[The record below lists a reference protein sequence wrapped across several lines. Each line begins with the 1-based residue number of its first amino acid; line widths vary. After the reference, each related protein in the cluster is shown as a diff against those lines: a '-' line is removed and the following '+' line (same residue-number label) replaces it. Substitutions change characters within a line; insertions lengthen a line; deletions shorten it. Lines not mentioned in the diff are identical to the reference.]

1 MKKLIFTL
9 IATALTVSM
18 YGQKIGNLDI
28 SHPSDV
34 DSTSRMLINA
44 NPAGNKLT
52 SLTVGSLF
60 EDYVDSYGLDLNT
73 VYPALTDT
81 ITHITFGL
89 GSGQTADT
97 AAFAANAKCGS
108 WKNNSSDTLVVASLW
123 GIIDSA
129 LVDASVT
136 VQVSWADTL
145 NAVIPTN
152 LNSSPFTI
160 DNEAVGNTDTSFAN
174 TKIPPGAIVKGTI
187 GAVTLGAK
195 PCYLQ
200 FQIDCYRISKY

>member
-9 IATALTVSM
+9 IFIACAFGA
-18 YGQKIGNLDI
+18 YGQKIGSLDV
-28 SHPSDV
+28 STPSDV
-34 DSTSRMLINA
+34 DSTSRVLINA
-44 NPAGNKLT
+44 NPSGNKLT
-52 SLTVGSLF
+52 SLTVGSLMT
-60 EDYVDSYGLDLNT
+60 DYSSTYGLDLYT
-73 VYPALTDT
+73 VFPALADT
-81 ITHITFGL
+81 STHITFAL

-97 AAFAANAKCGS
+97 AVFAANAKCGS
-108 WKNNSSDTLVVASLW
+108 WKNNSSDTLAVASLW

-136 VQVSWADTL
+136 VQISWADTL
-145 NAVIPTN
+145 NAAIPTN

-174 TKIPPGAIVKGTI
+174 FKIPPGAIVKGTV

-200 FQIDCYRISKY
+200 FQIDCYRIPKY